1 MKLLSFFIA
10 FLFLSLCANAQS
22 DTAKLIGLHPAVGKT
37 ISRDEKIKY
46 HLFKLYDDNTFAS
59 AQIFMYNDTTY
70 LLKITQT
77 NGSLLQDTIRTN
89 QMDDFYDRIDEVEKG
104 KIKDPEY
111 AITTQE
117 KNDTYRKHM
126 SVADVNQKIGSV
138 LLATLQLFYVV
149 SLFIPH

>member
-1 MKLLSFFIA
+1 MKQLSFFIS
-10 FLFLSLCANAQS
+10 FLLLSLCANAQT

-59 AQIFMYNDTTY
+59 AQVFMYNDTTY
-70 LLKITQT
+70 LLKVTQT
-77 NGSLLQDTIRTN
+77 NGSLLQDTMRTN
-89 QMDDFYDRIDEVEKG
+89 QMDDFYTRIDEVEKA

-117 KNDTYRKHM
+117 KQETYKKHR
-126 SVADVNQKIGSV
+126 SVADTNQ
-138 LLATLQLFYVV
+138 LLSDVFRITLDALYTL
-149 SLFIPH
+149 SLFMPR